1 MQGEGTCQEHI
12 FELLGT
18 LNKTSIP
25 VFICE
30 EIGTERWI
38 KKKVNHTFEQACEA
52 LIKKEQSRDEP
63 LHTYNTPVKAGV

>member
-1 MQGEGTCQEHI
+1 MSRTH

-18 LNKTSIP
+18 LNKASIP
-25 VFICE
+25 IFICE
-30 EIGTERWI
+30 EIGTECLT
-38 KKKVNHTFEQACEA
+38 KKKVNHTYYLNKLSEA